1 MAQKGG
7 ERRLLFDT
15 RGKRRHVIRVVYA
28 ILAILMGTSL
38 FLVIGPVNIGELLGE
53 SNSSGNAAEVF
64 EEQAERVEKRLAKDP
79 EDEQLLLTL
88 TRAQINSGNAK
99 IEPVAAGEVAT
110 VPPEAHQDFTAAG
123 ETWGRYLEQAKQP
136 NASAAALVAG
146 TFFRLAESGSTSFA
160 EISENVGL
168 AAHAQ
173 RVAAERQPSIGSLS
187 TLAIYSY
194 FNGEFAA
201 GDKAEKEATAKA
213 SKAEAKNIE
222 KQLAEYRKRAK
233 QFQKSAQKA
242 AKLERG
248 AGKEA
253 LQNPFGFGGSA
264 SAGE

>member
-15 RGKRRHVIRVVYA
+15 RGRRRHVIRVVYA

-38 FLVIGPVNIGELLGE
+38 FLVIGPVNLPELLGG
-53 SNSSGNAAEVF
+53 SSSSGSAAEVF
-64 EEQAERVEKRLAKDP
+64 EEQTERVEKRLAKEP

-110 VPPEAHQDFTAAG
+110 VPPEAHQDFAAAA
-123 ETWGRYLEQAKQP
+123 ETWNRYLKQAKQP

-146 TFFRLAESGSTSFA
+146 TYFKLAESGSTSLA
-160 EISENVGL
+160 EINENVGL
-168 AAHAQ
+168 AARAQ
-173 RVAAERQPSIGSLS
+173 RIAAEQQPSIGSLS
-187 TLAIYSY
+187 TLAIYAY

-201 GDKAEKEATAKA
+201 GDKAEKEAMAKA
-213 SKAEAKNIE
+213 GKGEAKAIE
-222 KQLAEYRKRAK
+222 EQLAQYRKSAK
-233 QFQKSAQKA
+233 EFQKSAKEAEKA
-242 AKLERG
+242 EGG

-253 LQNPFGFGGSA
+253 LQNPFGGLGGA
-264 SAGE
+264 PGG